1 MTKTLRSFRL
11 ARTAAWTALP
21 LLCAALA
28 LPVQAQSGNTA
39 TKGNAKTA
47 PKNSK
52 SAPKRPAAKPAAK
65 TPAKK
70 PAATPAKPAAPAA
83 SSAAPAAAPAAAA
96 SAGPRE
102 ADYIV
107 AVVNTEPVTNNE
119 VRARTARVQQQLS
132 ERGAPPAPSADLR
145 KEVMER
151 LISERAQLQYA
162 RETGIKVD
170 DAALEQAELAIAR
183 QNELRSVEELHRRVE
198 QTGIAIKD
206 FRDDIRNQVTLA
218 RLRER
223 EIEPKLK
230 VTDAE
235 VDAYIREQTGARAP
249 GQDINLAM
257 ILVAVPESAT
267 ADERAKLQARAEEV
281 ARRAKAGE
289 DFAKLATEF
298 SDANNRGRD
307 GGVLGL
313 RSADKYP
320 ELFVRATQRSRT
332 GDIVGPLKSEAGFHV
347 LKVVERKRNNDLPE
361 VRIPQT
367 HARHILLKVG
377 PNQSERV
384 ARDRAADMRRRIVA
398 KQADFETLA
407 RENSQDESAAQGGD
421 LGWVSP
427 GQFVPE
433 FEQAMNNLDPGQI
446 SPPIVTRFGV
456 HLIRVDER
464 TERTLSSDEQRQ
476 LARNILREKKAQES
490 FETWAREVRGRA
502 YIEYR
507 DPPR

>member
-1 MTKTLRSFRL
+1 M
-11 ARTAAWTALP
+11 P

-28 LPVQAQSGNTA
+28 LPAQAQSSGTTA
-39 TKGNAKTA
+39 KGNAKTT
-47 PKNSK
+47 PKK
-52 SAPKRPAAKPAAK
+52 AAPKRPAAPPKAASKKPATPAAK
-65 TPAKK
+65 P
-70 PAATPAKPAAPAA
+70 APAA
-83 SSAAPAAAPAAAA
+83 SSAAPAAAAHAAAA
-96 SAGPRE
+96 TSAGPRE

-107 AVVNTEPVTNNE
+107 AVVNSEPVTNNE
-119 VRARTARVQQQLS
+119 VRARAARVAQQLT
-132 ERGAPPAPSADLR
+132 ERGAPAPPMAELR

-162 RETGIKVD
+162 RETGIKID

-183 QNELRSVEELHRRVE
+183 QNNLKTIDELHRQVQKE
-198 QTGIAIKD
+198 MGITVKD

-230 VTDAE
+230 VTDSE
-235 VDAYIREQTGARAP
+235 VDAFIRQQTGAAAP

-267 ADERAKLQARAEEV
+267 AEERARLQARAEEV
-281 ARRAKAGE
+281 ARKAKAGE
-289 DFAKLATEF
+289 DFAKLATEY

-313 RSADKYP
+313 RTADKYP
-320 ELFVRATQRSRT
+320 DLFVRATQRTRV
-332 GDIVGPLKSEAGFHV
+332 GDVVGPLKSDAGFHV
-347 LKVVERKRNNDLPE
+347 LKVLERKRNNDLPE

-367 HARHILLKVG
+367 HAHHILLKVG

-384 ARDRAADMRRRIVA
+384 ALDRAADMRRRILA
-398 KQADFETLA
+398 HQADFETLA
-407 RENSQDESAAQGGD
+407 RQNSQDDSAADGGD

-456 HLIRVDER
+456 HLIRVDDR

-476 LARNILREKKAQES
+476 LARNMMREKKAQES

-502 YIEYR
+502 YVEYR